1 MSRYQ
6 ILNALLTANGLIGL
20 GKAAQRPAVG
30 VHRVAQG
37 QSLKLQNTEA
47 AIAQGPQLTHALAT
61 PMPVQ
66 VSE

>member
-20 GKAAQRPAVG
+20 GEAAQRPAVG

-47 AIAQGPQLTHALAT
+47 AAQGPQLTHALAT

>member
-6 ILNALLTANGLIGL
+6 VLNALRTAYGLIGL
-20 GKAAQRPAVG
+20 GEAAPRPVAV

-37 QSLKLQNTEA
+37 LSLKLPNTEA
-47 AIAQGPQLTHALAT
+47 ANAQGPQLTHAHAT

-66 VSE
+66 VS